1 MLSSRRVLPLLLSTC
16 AVAAVVMPVVA
27 LAHGSG
33 GGGRRS
39 TRSLT
44 RAERL
49 CGELGVFV
57 NGRSHGDYLVGARHT
72 QLNETQVQE
81 LTSACQKLASAYA
94 IQRTA
99 EGAPLNAEH
108 QALKAALIQLDGVC
122 PAWPGHHG
130 DGSGPTGATGS

>member
-16 AVAAVVMPVVA
+16 AVAAVAMPVVA

-39 TRSLT
+39 IRSLT

-57 NGRSHGDYLVGARHT
+57 NGRSHGDRPLSAGRT
-72 QLNETQVQE
+72 QLNATQLQE

-94 IQRTA
+94 SERTT
-99 EGAPLNAEH
+99 EIAP
-108 QALKAALIQLDGVC
+108 
-122 PAWPGHHG
+122 
-130 DGSGPTGATGS
+130 